1 MALPIQDNLAAF
13 RLGRRFAVEPE
24 ANAPLLP
31 KPIESFDTI
40 VARRVEELTRYQNA
54 AYATRY
60 AQFVEQIRRAEQ
72 TIAPGMEALATTVAR
87 GLFKLMAYKDEY
99 EVARLYTNGAFVRQL
114 TDAFGPQTK
123 LRFHMAPPF
132 LGKRDRDSGLPTK
145 STFGPWMMLALQGMV
160 RMKSLRG
167 TAFDPFS
174 YTVERRQERALIED
188 YREGILRILD
198 RLTPATLSL
207 AVDYARVAE
216 SIRGYGHIKAA
227 SVEAAHKR
235 FAAIEAAFEA
245 TTKTI

>member
-1 MALPIQDNLAAF
+1 MVVAKDNGSSQE
-13 RLGRRFAVEPE
+13 GRDPFGLHRV
-24 ANAPLLP
+24 LLDHP
-31 KPIESFDTI
+31 HC
-40 VARRVEELTRYQNA
+40 
-54 AYATRY
+54 
-60 AQFVEQIRRAEQ
+60 
-72 TIAPGMEALATTVAR
+72 R
-87 GLFKLMAYKDEY
+87 GLFAH
-99 EVARLYTNGAFVRQL
+99 
-114 TDAFGPQTK
+114 
-123 LRFHMAPPF
+123 RFEPF
-132 LGKRDRDSGLPTK
+132 C
-145 STFGPWMMLALQGMV
+145 
-160 RMKSLRG
+160 
-167 TAFDPFS
+167 